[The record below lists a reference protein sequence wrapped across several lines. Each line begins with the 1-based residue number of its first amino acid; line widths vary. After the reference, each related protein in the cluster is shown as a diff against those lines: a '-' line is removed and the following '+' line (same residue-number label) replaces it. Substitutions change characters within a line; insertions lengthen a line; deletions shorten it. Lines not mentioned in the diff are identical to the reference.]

1 MPLIFRLVKGA
12 PVTWEEGDDNLR
24 YLEGLAIS
32 SSINF
37 NNWTGSALSQFAGT
51 ASLALTASYALNAG
65 TTIDTG
71 SLVTTSSF
79 NSFTSSYN
87 TGSFSGSFTG
97 SLYGT
102 ASWAENYN
110 ETDPIFTAKSSS
122 LATTGSNTFI
132 GNQTITGSLTI
143 TNNLNVLG
151 SASITYI
158 SESTLNI
165 GTNLIT
171 VNTLNPYVR
180 FGGLAVIDSGS
191 SPQVSGS
198 ILFDSQKDQF
208 IFTHQSSPLTSSVF
222 LLGPETYNNLGN
234 EIYLTQNRIP
244 KGTGIEH
251 LNDSNISDDGSIVS
265 INSNTQVTGSLTVT
279 NGMTGSLFGTASWAN
294 NAISSSFATTASFA
308 VSASWA
314 PSSILSTSFIS
325 TGSVSASVSVNTSS
339 LFEVVS
345 GSTLYFRALNNSS
358 GFPEWQANSSL
369 VIRSNSGI
377 IRLATGGNNTL
388 SFNTNGLDRW
398 FINGSGNLLAI
409 DNTHDIGLSGSNR
422 PRNIYTSGT
431 GSVFAALDITF
442 GSTNALK
449 TFPSTGN
456 TFLGSTPVDGGF
468 RLDVNG
474 TTRMNGNTTVQGR
487 LTVIANDYD
496 GLRLSRNTP
505 NSLDWFRIHANNDFN
520 PILFTVDTTSFLSYN
535 RDSSR
540 RYIFLNNGTL
550 STLED
555 SGNLPASGSTFINN
569 PVVYNGTSTP
579 YMDFWSPSNGG
590 PASFLGRIQAFEGT
604 TTRKGGIDFFSSDTP
619 TGQGG
624 FTGLTHSFRIHQNGG
639 VSFGTTTDSGF
650 RLDVSGSGASG
661 SVRFQNGL
669 TITGSATITNV
680 LTLPYQDP
688 LPSSPATGSIALSG
702 SGATFV
708 GMFVWTGVWT
718 QI

>member
-1 MPLIFRLVKGA
+1 MPLIFRLVKGT
-12 PVTWEEGDDNLR
+12 PVTFLEGDDNLR

-65 TTIDTG
+65 TTINTS

-79 NSFTSSYN
+79 NNFTASYN
-87 TGSFSGSFTG
+87 TGSFTGSF
-97 SLYGT
+97 
-102 ASWAENYN
+102 
-110 ETDPIFTAKSSS
+110 
-122 LATTGSNTFI
+122 
-132 GNQTITGSLTI
+132 
-143 TNNLNVLG
+143 
-151 SASITYI
+151 
-158 SESTLNI
+158 
-165 GTNLIT
+165 
-171 VNTLNPYVR
+171 
-180 FGGLAVIDSGS
+180 
-191 SPQVSGS
+191 
-198 ILFDSQKDQF
+198 
-208 IFTHQSSPLTSSVF
+208 
-222 LLGPETYNNLGN
+222 
-234 EIYLTQNRIP
+234 
-244 KGTGIEH
+244 
-251 LNDSNISDDGSIVS
+251 
-265 INSNTQVTGSLTVT
+265 
-279 NGMTGSLFGTASWAN
+279 TGSLFGTASF
-294 NAISSSFATTASFA
+294 AI
-308 VSASWA
+308 SASWA
-314 PSSILSTSFIS
+314 PSSTLSTSFIS
-325 TGSVSASVSVNTSS
+325 TGSVTASVNTATGSIFS
-339 LFEVVS
+339 VDS
-345 GSTLYFRALNNSS
+345 GSAPLMRLNTSGSLILSSSIIAARNITIDPTNGTISGFGLSLEAANSTIRIRTNSNNS
-358 GFPEWQANSSL
+358 L
-369 VIRSNSGI
+369 L
-377 IRLATGGNNTL
+377 LA
-388 SFNTNGLDRW
+388 TNGLDRW

-409 DNTHDIGLSGSNR
+409 DNIHDIGLSGSNR
-422 PRNIYTSGT
+422 PRNIYAAGT

-650 RLDVSGSGASG
+650 KLDVSGSGASG